1 MINLRQFKW
10 MQYVAFLVILSLEGK
25 INCCLKTSGID
36 SPSDVAS
43 YLEHRNPSK
52 DLYETVVGEYQGER
66 LPRRP
71 RVCMMGV

>member
-1 MINLRQFKW
+1 MR
-10 MQYVAFLVILSLEGK
+10 YVAFLVILSLEGK
-25 INCCLKTSGID
+25 ITCLKTSGIN

-43 YLEHRNPSK
+43 YSEQMSPSK

-66 LPRRP
+66 LLRRP